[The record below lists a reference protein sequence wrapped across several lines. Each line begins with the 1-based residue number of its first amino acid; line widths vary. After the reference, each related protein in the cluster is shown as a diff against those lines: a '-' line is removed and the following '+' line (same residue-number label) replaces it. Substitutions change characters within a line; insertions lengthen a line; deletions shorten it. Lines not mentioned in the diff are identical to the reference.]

1 MSSNFMNQPLVAIDC
16 LVYNHEPYLRDCLE
30 GFVMQQTDFPFV
42 AIVHDDASTDHS
54 ADIIREYAAK
64 YPDII
69 HPIYETENQWRK
81 ADGSLRKIMD
91 TAIEATG
98 ATYIA
103 LCEGDDYW
111 TDPHKLQKQVDF
123 LDTHPNVGL
132 CYTDCD
138 IYYEDENQWER
149 AIYTTAGETFNAR
162 NIKEKRTVWYMANN
176 TWVYSK
182 SLYDQIAPNPGYI
195 DGALYLLYNM
205 CLLADVEYV
214 EGVTSVYRRHKG
226 SASCFSNVDERRTY
240 QYQKSCFFLE
250 ARFTPK
256 FPNSE
261 TNLKELYNYALFSLY
276 ERALKYSDKEVLE
289 RIEEYFSP
297 LLNMRMYQSLISQ
310 KQRYERTQYSKAY
323 KLGRL
328 LLQPIKWLK
337 KINL

>member
-1 MSSNFMNQPLVAIDC
+1 MKTLPKYKVAIKC
-16 LVYNHEPYLRDCLE
+16 LVYNHEPYLRECLE

-69 HPIYETENQWRK
+69 HPIYETENQYSK
-81 ADGSLRKIMD
+81 KGSLTKIMND
-91 TAIEATG
+91 AIEATG
-98 ATYIA
+98 APYIA
-103 LCEGDDYW
+103 FCEGDDYG
-111 TDPHKLQKQVDF
+111 TAPHTLQKQVDF

-226 SASCFSNVDERRTY
+226 SASCFSNVDERRAY

-261 TNLKELYNYALFSLY
+261 TNLKELYNYALFCLY
-276 ERALKYSDKEVLE
+276 ERALKYNDKEVIE
-289 RIEEYFSP
+289 KIEEHFSP
-297 LLNMRMYQSLISQ
+297 LLDMRMYQSLISQ

-337 KINL
+337 K